1 MMDGAD
7 RMQFPNV
14 EVLDASGL
22 VLRCRVDGRTVG
34 IPPLR
39 LLPGTTIARSGD
51 IGMLVLER
59 SLAIELGLA

>member
-22 VLRCRVDGRTVG
+22 VLRCRVGARIVG
-34 IPPLR
+34 VPPLR
-39 LLPGTTIARSGD
+39 LLPGTTIARTAD

-59 SLAIELGLA
+59 TLAIELGLA